1 MPLCCVVAAGG
12 INAERTGS
20 GDSLTNLP
28 KLQPVHRLAKP
39 DLKIVQR
46 IGEGAFGE
54 VSVAKAPLYGTV
66 AVKWLKSERFTKH
79 FASFGREAALLADLN
94 HPNVL
99 RFYGV
104 VTESA
109 ADSTV
114 IGIMTEYIRGGSMS
128 SFLRWV
134 VCRNWTSNC
143 GTVGSYALSS
153 AA

>member
-1 MPLCCVVAAGG
+1 LAPCCFC
-12 INAERTGS
+12 T
-20 GDSLTNLP
+20 LLLLLP
-28 KLQPVHRLAKP
+28 Q
-39 DLKIVQR
+39 
-46 IGEGAFGE
+46 
-54 VSVAKAPLYGTV
+54 
-66 AVKWLKSERFTKH
+66 SERFSKH

-109 ADSTV
+109 ADNTV

-134 VCRNWTSNC
+134 RQHNMGWVSCYLQLP
-143 GTVGSYALSS
+143 VGEVEERRDAAVAGFAGERLCS
-153 AA
+153 APAV

>member
-1 MPLCCVVAAGG
+1 VWPSFAVCVAAAVGG

-66 AVKWLKSERFTKH
+66 AVKWLK
-79 FASFGREAALLADLN
+79 
-94 HPNVL
+94 V
-99 RFYGV
+99 GV
-104 VTESA
+104 RCHWA
-109 ADSTV
+109 PH
-114 IGIMTEYIRGGSMS
+114 G
-128 SFLRWV
+128 
-134 VCRNWTSNC
+134 
-143 GTVGSYALSS
+143 LS
-153 AA
+153 